1 MIISISP
8 AAETIALISMGLALM
23 NTLVRRAVLDKE
35 KLKEQKKKL
44 KEHQQTVKEATKAG
58 DMKRAQKAQEE
69 LMSLTMEQ
77 LKHSFKPMIFT
88 MIPFLLVFN
97 WLRGEYGSAG
107 VVATLFGF
115 ELSWFF
121 WYIICSITTSIVL
134 NKVLRLT

>member
-8 AAETIALISMGLALM
+8 AGETIALISMGLALM
-23 NTLVRRAVLDKE
+23 NTLVRRAVLDRE

-58 DMKRAQKAQEE
+58 DMKRAKKAQEE
-69 LMSLTMEQ
+69 LMGLTMEQ

-107 VVATLFGF
+107 VIATLFGF
-115 ELSWFF
+115 ELTWFF